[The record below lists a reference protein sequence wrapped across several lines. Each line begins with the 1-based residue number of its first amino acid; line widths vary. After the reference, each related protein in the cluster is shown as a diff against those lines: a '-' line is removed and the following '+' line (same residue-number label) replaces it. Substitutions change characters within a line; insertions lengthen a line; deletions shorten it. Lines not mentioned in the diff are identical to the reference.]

1 MEQLHPCTQ
10 GGLPTHALH
19 PYKVQKKNKSIVFC
33 KFIQVCAAGKKKIE
47 KAAQVCHCAILQPT
61 GKMEMQKSYQELY
74 PAPEQSLY
82 TSDIQRS

>member
-1 MEQLHPCTQ
+1 MHYTLTR
-10 GGLPTHALH
+10 
-19 PYKVQKKNKSIVFC
+19 YKRKINPLSSASSSRYVQR
-33 KFIQVCAAGKKKIE
+33 GKKKIE

-61 GKMEMQKSYQELY
+61 RKMEMQKSYQELY